1 MAELADAADSKS
13 AEVNSRVG
21 SSPTFGTTLSKDTHL
36 NLEIDTYFKRLHAD
50 RSIDREPYLI
60 DGR

>member
-1 MAELADAADSKS
+1 
-13 AEVNSRVG
+13 
-21 SSPTFGTTLSKDTHL
+21 
-36 NLEIDTYFKRLHAD
+36 LEIDTYFKRLHAD